1 MNHAQWGVGNL
12 FIAMNSEFE
21 FLVNPLFA
29 LSGWVHEDHIFFL
42 CWIWVTLQ
50 LRLSQLCSLSLYVD
64 AEGSSLLVVLGV
76 ISSLHFPSTKDQFI
90 SPTSLLIFRIY
101 LLFCIASISLI
112 EGLLCS
118 IPCFHLVLTQ
128 HRRRFCSTGRDKKIY
143 KIEKDMKCTF
153 WLFLLVPLW
162 FLNC

>member
-1 MNHAQWGVGNL
+1 MLSEELVTCLLLWILNL
-12 FIAMNSEFE
+12 NSWSTHYLLSQDEFMK
-21 FLVNPLFA
+21 
-29 LSGWVHEDHIFFL
+29 IFFL